1 LLNHPSA
8 RVKVLATKVLEAGAV
23 SSRAQVV
30 ADFRPALAL
39 TGDTTRGA
47 VVFAK
52 LCATCH
58 RLGNAGNDLGPSLQS
73 VVNHAPEK
81 LLVSLLDPNASI
93 EPGYVAY
100 TCTLKGGE
108 EFYGLIVAETGNS
121 LVMKLPD
128 GKTHTLSLADITS
141 LRCSNMS
148 LMPEGLE
155 AGLSKPEVVDLIR
168 FLQTPQAM
176 EPKHN

>member
-1 LLNHPSA
+1 
-8 RVKVLATKVLEAGAV
+8 V
-23 SSRAQVV
+23 
-30 ADFRPALAL
+30 
-39 TGDTTRGA
+39 
-47 VVFAK
+47 
-52 LCATCH
+52 
-58 RLGNAGNDLGPSLQS
+58 GNDIGPNLQS

-121 LVMKLPD
+121 LVMKLLD
-128 GKTHTLSLADITS
+128 GKTATLLRADITS
-141 LRCSNMS
+141 LRSSNMS

-155 AGLSKPEVVDLIR
+155 AGLSKPEVADLIR
-168 FLQTPQAM
+168 FLQTPPAI